1 MEILIAIELIVGV
14 IFVAEFGCKNLN
26 RELSRCSRQ
35 RLLDP
40 YDDEWN
46 AGAERDV
53 NRRLSAMRNRVH
65 G

>member
-14 IFVAEFGCKNLN
+14 IFVVVFGCKNLK

-40 YDDEWN
+40 YDDEWS
-46 AGAERDV
+46 AGPERED
-53 NRRLSAMRNRVH
+53 NRRLSA
-65 G
+65 